1 VLTMIK
7 LTQSI
12 PYFTSQEREAFSHD
26 QTVFNALQL
35 LRSYGFKIS
44 YEGVLAPDCSNDE
57 QFEAKYPG
65 MGAKSALDELNRSS

>member
-1 VLTMIK
+1 MIK

-12 PYFTSQEREAFSHD
+12 PYLTGEERKAFSHN
-26 QTVFNALQL
+26 QSVFNALQL

-65 MGAKSALDELNRSS
+65 MGPRSALDELNRPS

>member
-1 VLTMIK
+1 MIK

-12 PYFTSQEREAFSHD
+12 PHLIGEERKAFSHD
-26 QTVFNALQL
+26 QSVFNALQL

-44 YEGVLAPDCSNDE
+44 YEGVLAPECSNDE
-57 QFEAKYPG
+57 QFEKKYPG

>member
-1 VLTMIK
+1 MIK

-12 PYFTSQEREAFSHD
+12 PIITSEEREAFSHD
-26 QTVFNALQL
+26 QTAFNALQL
-35 LRSYGFKIS
+35 LRSYGFKVS

-65 MGAKSALDELNRSS
+65 VGPKSALDELNRPS

>member
-1 VLTMIK
+1 MIK

-12 PYFTSQEREAFSHD
+12 PYLTSEEREAFSHD
-26 QTVFNALQL
+26 QTAFNALQL

-65 MGAKSALDELNRSS
+65 MGAKSSLDKLNSPN